1 MSFFFTDR
9 GTGESLESA
18 DTQNSDEILSL
29 LRRLTS
35 PNSTLIT
42 KLPSGIGLDIEV
54 QEDGRL
60 WIELYANE
68 LSGAFVTREIGE
80 EVVRRAFADGKEG
93 IKERYKDLIRN
104 WEY

>member
-1 MSFFFTDR
+1 MSFIFTDQ
-9 GTGESLESA
+9 GTGERLKSTDA
-18 DTQNSDEILSL
+18 QNSDEILSL

-42 KLPSGIGLDIEV
+42 KLPSGIGLDFEI

-80 EVVRRAFADGKEG
+80 EVIRRAFADGKEG
-93 IKERYKDLIRN
+93 VKERYRDLITN